1 MKEDWAPSCFDL
13 HEPHSVLKNEKKIE
27 MNIDSPDFLAI
38 SLYKNKDE
46 NKNEIKNE
54 NENEN
59 EKENGNDI
67 ENEIENEIETE
78 IEN

>member
-1 MKEDWAPSCFDL
+1 MSFADGQEI
-13 HEPHSVLKNEKKIE
+13 NKIA
-27 MNIDSPDFLAI
+27 NISIRQNLYEINITGIVTPDTI